1 VALKKAMRRF
11 LCVGIIVSILHWVLQ
26 FVAWS
31 YADSVSPEMGRARM
45 AGAAAWT
52 VLSVPLLSV
61 APGRFLDYYFEAA
74 LILNSLLW
82 GTICA
87 AVVHMFSNQ
96 N

>member
-1 VALKKAMRRF
+1 MRRF

-31 YADSVSPEMGRARM
+31 YAESFGQQMSRARM

-52 VLSVPLLSV
+52 VLSAPLLSV
-61 APGRFLDYYFEAA
+61 TPDRFLDHYFEGA

-82 GTICA
+82 VTICA
-87 AVVHMFSNQ
+87 AVVHVYSNSRKAQ
-96 N
+96 R